1 MKKDNF
7 KENKRSGSMDKY
19 GIGDR
24 IQDARNAKGW
34 KQPELAERM
43 GVSTQTIVNIETGA
57 KGTRLA
63 NFVKL
68 CEILEVSADYIL
80 FGKK

>member
-1 MKKDNF
+1 
-7 KENKRSGSMDKY
+7 MDKY

-24 IQDARNAKGW
+24 VKTVRESKGW
-34 KQPELAERM
+34 NQPELAEKM
-43 GVSTQTIVNIETGA
+43 GVSTQTIGNIERGA
-57 KGTRLA
+57 KGTKLS
-63 NFVKL
+63 NFIKL

>member
-7 KENKRSGSMDKY
+7 KENKRSGGMDKY

-24 IQDARNAKGW
+24 VKEVREAKDLT
-34 KQPELAERM
+34 QLQLAEM
-43 GVSTQTIVNIETGA
+43 MEVSEQTIGNIERGA
-57 KGTRLA
+57 KGTRLS
-63 NFVKL
+63 NFIKL
-68 CEILEVSADYIL
+68 FEILEVSADYIL

>member
-24 IQDARNAKGW
+24 VKEVRESKDLTQL
-34 KQPELAERM
+34 QLAEM
-43 GVSTQTIVNIETGA
+43 MEVSEQTIGNIERGA

-63 NFVKL
+63 NFIKL

>member
-7 KENKRSGSMDKY
+7 KENKRSGGMDKY

-24 IQDARNAKGW
+24 VKEAREAKDLT
-34 KQPELAERM
+34 QLQLAEM
-43 GVSTQTIVNIETGA
+43 MEVSEQTIGNIERGA

>member
-7 KENKRSGSMDKY
+7 KENKRSGGMDKY

-63 NFVKL
+63 NFIKL

>member
-7 KENKRSGSMDKY
+7 KENKRSGGMDKY

-24 IQDARNAKGW
+24 VKEVREAKDLT
-34 KQPELAERM
+34 QLQLAEM
-43 GVSTQTIVNIETGA
+43 MEVSEQTIGNIERGA

-63 NFVKL
+63 NFIRL
-68 CEILEVSADYIL
+68 CEILEVSADYLL

>member
-1 MKKDNF
+1 
-7 KENKRSGSMDKY
+7 MDKY

-24 IQDARNAKGW
+24 VKEVREAKNLT
-34 KQPELAERM
+34 QLQLAEM
-43 GVSTQTIVNIETGA
+43 MEVSEQTIGNIERGA

-63 NFVKL
+63 NFIKL
-68 CEILEVSADYIL
+68 CEMLEVSADYLL

>member
-1 MKKDNF
+1 
-7 KENKRSGSMDKY
+7 MDKY

>member
-7 KENKRSGSMDKY
+7 KENKRSGGMDKY

-24 IQDARNAKGW
+24 VKEARNAKGW
-34 KQPELAERM
+34 NQPELAERM
-43 GVSTQTIVNIETGA
+43 GVSTQTVGSIERGA
-57 KGTRLA
+57 KGTKLS
-63 NFVKL
+63 NFIKL
-68 CEILEVSADYIL
+68 CEILEVSADYLL